1 MSDPD
6 SKALYDECGE
16 INDENDPVLADPN
29 RDWSEYWRILFA
41 KVTVEDIKKFE
52 KQYRESDEEK
62 ADLKKAYLDGE
73 GDMDQ
78 ILDTGQFVLHRREQ
92 GKYATTYNQP
102 SSSIFCNQ
110 MHIWLEHPSNV
121 FIQLSS

>member
-6 SKALYDECGE
+6 SKALYDESGE

-52 KQYRESDEEK
+52 NQYRESDEEK
-62 ADLKKAYLDGE
+62 TDLKQAYLDGE

-78 ILDTGQFVLHRREQ
+78 ILDTGQLTFFTI
-92 GKYATTYNQP
+92 K
-102 SSSIFCNQ
+102 SK
-110 MHIWLEHPSNV
+110 
-121 FIQLSS
+121 